1 MSERGRESH
10 VDRDRV
16 AVTQRDRRHQLE
28 RRRPG
33 VAKGDDTV
41 EADLV
46 QVRRL
51 ELEHDL
57 RGQIDR
63 SADAHLDAAV
73 DNLIGGLADLG
84 RRALDA
90 AEARLDEV
98 LAVLLEQAPRADVA
112 DRADLDELREA
123 VADCE
128 SAESEGPRRTL
139 ANRQSRELGEVEEG
153 DDRRAASVSDA
164 QPSPTH
170 W

>member
-1 MSERGRESH
+1 MTRSRPISCKFGDSSSSMTW
-10 VDRDRV
+10 
-16 AVTQRDRRHQLE
+16 AVRSV
-28 RRRPG
+28 G
-33 VAKGDDTV
+33 AAK
-41 EADLV
+41 
-46 QVRRL
+46 
-51 ELEHDL
+51 
-57 RGQIDR
+57 
-63 SADAHLDAAV
+63 AHLDAAV
-73 DNLIGGLADLG
+73 DDLIGGLADLG